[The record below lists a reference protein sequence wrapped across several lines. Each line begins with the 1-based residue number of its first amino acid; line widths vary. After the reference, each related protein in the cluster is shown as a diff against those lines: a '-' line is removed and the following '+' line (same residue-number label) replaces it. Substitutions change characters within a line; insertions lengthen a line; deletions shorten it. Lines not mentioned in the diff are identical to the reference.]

1 MRKGIAGK
9 IIESDKKKKEF
20 TSLKGAITN
29 SKMAAKDTVP
39 VSLVLLDKQRNLS
52 FTGTLVLAG
61 ANATSQ
67 VDPTEAPYDG
77 KGAGLFTVV
86 VITVYGIS
94 IVLFIASFI
103 KRKKGIII
111 EAEES
116 NTVNNYLTQVPDL
129 KEKTAREHFKKLK
142 MGIMEK
148 VERGSESDR
157 EDISK
162 MREGRRSSFSKS
174 KDRKI
179 KSGTRQP
186 LIGKDD
192 CLSTQ
197 GCTGG
202 GRDSIG
208 SMSTCAKLVQ
218 ALHSISE
225 AEEKEKT
232 SHSDPSSGSSYSP
245 RSCDPFLSSYGTSV
259 GDPLGSVPTTPG
271 IYPGRFQYSR
281 EISAVSSG
289 GDSRWS
295 YSTGEPGLAE
305 IWENPQAEF
314 EIPSPPPPQIQEI
327 PEEVPK
333 APKPGRRSDEVRI
346 SIAELSPPPLVP
358 NTLQVPQNLIPALPP
373 PPQFQQG
380 YRQQLFVP
388 IQEHKETSG
397 NTSDEF
403 EHPQDY
409 SYDDEFE
416 AYFAE
421 NPTAQIRPKP
431 VRPTPQRCQIEISAR
446 PRDPPSP
453 RLIHSSADPKKH
465 KQKQWPHSPSLN
477 QAAMTRLTSKRHNTS
492 EEDWDRED
500 SLGPNG
506 LSLRVLGPWEPKGPS
521 IGTPPSQISMCTD
534 SKKSKV
540 AGSNISSL

>member
-1 MRKGIAGK
+1 MAT
-9 IIESDKKKKEF
+9 KE
-20 TSLKGAITN
+20 
-29 SKMAAKDTVP
+29 TVP

-67 VDPTEAPYDG
+67 VDPTEEPYDG

-157 EDISK
+157 EDIAK

-174 KDRKI
+174 KDKKS

-186 LIGKDD
+186 LLGPGD
-192 CLSTQ
+192 CINPH

-208 SMSTCAKLVQ
+208 SMSTCVKLVQ

-225 AEEKEKT
+225 AEEKEKM
-232 SHSDPSSGSSYSP
+232 SNSDPSSGSSYSP
-245 RSCDPFLSSYGTSV
+245 RSCDPYLSSYGTSV

-271 IYPGRFQYSR
+271 INPGRFSYSR
-281 EISAVSSG
+281 EISSG

-295 YSTGEPGLAE
+295 YSAGEQGLSE

-314 EIPSPPPPQIQEI
+314 EIPSPPPVQTQEN

-333 APKPGRRSDEVRI
+333 DPKPVRRPDEVRI
-346 SIAELSPPPLVP
+346 SIAELSPPPIVP
-358 NTLQVPQNLIPALPP
+358 NTLQVPQNQVPPLPP

-388 IQEHKETSG
+388 IQEHKEISG
-397 NTSDEF
+397 HSSDEF
-403 EHPQDY
+403 DHPQEY

-416 AYFAE
+416 AYFSE
-421 NPTAQIRPKP
+421 NPTAQIRPTP
-431 VRPTPQRCQIEISAR
+431 VRPAPQRCQIEISVR

-453 RLIHSSADPKKH
+453 RLVHSSADPKKH

-477 QAAMTRLTSKRHNTS
+477 QAAMTRLTSKRHYTG
-492 EEDWDRED
+492 EEEWNKED
-500 SLGPNG
+500 ALGPNG
-506 LSLRVLGPWEPKGPS
+506 LSLRVLGPWEPKGTPF
-521 IGTPPSQISMCTD
+521 GTPTPQVHTSTD
-534 SKKSKV
+534 SKKPKV
-540 AGSNISSL
+540 AGSSISSL